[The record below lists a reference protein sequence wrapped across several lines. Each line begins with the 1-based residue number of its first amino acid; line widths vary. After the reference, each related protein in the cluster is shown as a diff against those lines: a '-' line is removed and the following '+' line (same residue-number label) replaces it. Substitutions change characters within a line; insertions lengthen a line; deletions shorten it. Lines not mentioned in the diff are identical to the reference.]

1 MRVTERGD
9 AIEVVVGDTVWTIG
23 RSGAAIIRSATAAGA
38 KCCATWLTAS
48 AQDGSDDDA
57 DAASRRLRYASRI
70 DRAVVE
76 QTGPIRAVVRV
87 EGQHEGEGERWL
99 PFSLR
104 IYFHAGSASVRVVHS
119 LIFDGDPAKRFVRG
133 LGCHR

>member
-1 MRVTERGD
+1 R
-9 AIEVVVGDTVWTIG
+9 EVLRNV
-23 RSGAAIIRSATAAGA
+23 A
-38 KCCATWLTAS
+38 LTAS

-57 DAASRRLRYASRI
+57 DAAPRRLRYASRTE
-70 DRAVVE
+70 RAVVE

-104 IYFHAGSASVRVVHS
+104 LYFHAGSASVRVV
-119 LIFDGDPAKRFVRG
+119 
-133 LGCHR
+133 